1 MRSTLK
7 ELLSEILDYA
17 GVYPPAKL
25 DFTSSYANYCTYQKS
40 PKAFMLG
47 SFVCPVTNLEDLRA
61 SQPSEPP
68 IDVTVIS
75 SPIQSQEDFFR
86 QLESDVEN
94 TKSYFSN
101 AIPSHELHSFETRLI
116 SYNTDVEECEKVLS
130 KLYAVNKNTKF
141 FLEVPFL
148 DGWENSVPE
157 IISRISEQTI
167 CNAKIRTGGLNQNAF
182 PNVKQLQ
189 QFIYSCANNELPFK
203 ATAGLHHPVTHWDD
217 EIKVNMH
224 GFFNVFLSA
233 IYMYHNYEHE
243 IVEKILSSQNPL
255 DFQFYDEY
263 AVICDTKITLEE
275 IEQGRTFALS
285 FGSCS
290 LDEPV
295 EHLVSLGYIDKH
307 YLQNESTTIIGGR
320 IENE

>member
-1 MRSTLK
+1 MKSTLK
-7 ELLSEILDYA
+7 ELLSGILDYA

-25 DFTSSYANYCTYQKS
+25 DFTSSYTNYCTYQNS
-40 PKAFMLG
+40 AKAFMLG
-47 SFVCPVTNLEDLRA
+47 SFVCPIANLEDLGK
-61 SQPSEPP
+61 SQPSGSP
-68 IDVTVIS
+68 IEVAVIS
-75 SPIQSQEDFFR
+75 SPTQNQEEFFR
-86 QLESDVEN
+86 QLESDVEK

-101 AIPSHELHSFETRLI
+101 TTPSHELYSFEVRLM
-116 SYNTDVEECEKVLS
+116 SYDTDVEKCEKILN
-130 KLYAVNKNTKF
+130 KLYSINKNVKI

-182 PNVKQLQ
+182 PTVKQLQ

-203 ATAGLHHPVTHWDD
+203 ATAGLHYPVTHWDD

-224 GFFNVFLSA
+224 GFFNVFIAA
-233 IYMYHNYEHE
+233 ICMYHNYEHE
-243 IVEKILSSQNPL
+243 IAEKILSSQNPS

-263 AVICDTKITLEE
+263 AVICGTKITLEE

-290 LDEPV
+290 LDEPI
-295 EHLVSLGYIDKH
+295 ENLVSLGYIEKH
-307 YLQNESTTIIGGR
+307 YLKNESTTIIGGAS
-320 IENE
+320 